1 MIEKQRGVATTDYV
15 CFEDSEYNE
24 KYSCNIRD
32 GKAYAFLF
40 GDNYNQCFFSESG
53 DTHAGILF
61 DEFGMNIYANEKKF
75 EEGIKFIQTHTN
87 GRIFVKK
94 KIITCRPWSLL
105 TKKES
110 QELIKR
116 AKINLDVD
124 ISDFIYCI
132 SDSDVK
138 DIRKQN
144 VECDLYLIKLQ
155 DYING
160 NFSSLE
166 DIKSKYKQIE
176 KSRLQPADDK
186 YDSFDITGKNGKKLG
201 VGRLGYHMLAYQ
213 ESKKHNIKKFDEFIK
228 ENKKRR
234 LD

>member
-1 MIEKQRGVATTDYV
+1 MIDKQKGIVTTDYV
-15 CFEDSEYNE
+15 CFEDSEYNK
-24 KYSCNIRD
+24 KYSCHMRED
-32 GKAYAFLF
+32 EAYAFLF
-40 GDNYNQCFFSESG
+40 DDHYGHVFFSEMCG
-53 DTHAGILF
+53 THAGILL
-61 DEFGMNIYANEKKF
+61 DEFGINVYGSDKNF
-75 EEGIKFIQTHTN
+75 EEGLKFIQTHTN
-87 GRIFVKK
+87 GRIFTNK
-94 KIITCRPWSLL
+94 KIITCRPWCLL

-110 QELIKR
+110 LEPINR
-116 AKINLDVD
+116 ARIDLDVN

-132 SDSDVK
+132 SDNDTK
-138 DIRKQN
+138 DIEKQN
-144 VECDLYLIKLQ
+144 VECDLYLIKLK
-155 DYING
+155 DYIRC

-166 DIKSKYKQIE
+166 DVKSKYKQIE
-176 KSRLQPADDK
+176 KSRLQPADDR

>member
-1 MIEKQRGVATTDYV
+1 MIEKQKGIATTDYV

-24 KYSCNIRD
+24 KYSCNIHD

-40 GDNYNQCFFSESG
+40 GDNYNHVFFSESCG
-53 DTHAGILF
+53 THAGILL
-61 DEFGMNIYANEKKF
+61 DEFGINIYGSDKNF
-75 EEGIKFIQTHTN
+75 EEGLKFIQTHTN

-110 QELIKR
+110 LELIKR
-116 AKINLDVD
+116 AKINLGVD

-138 DIRKQN
+138 DIKKQN

-155 DYING
+155 DYINC

-166 DIKSKYKQIE
+166 DVKSKYNQI
-176 KSRLQPADDK
+176 KRASGSFSK
-186 YDSFDITGKNGKKLG
+186 NYDEFDMKDRNGNKMG
-201 VGRLGYHMLAYQ
+201 VGRLGYHLTAYQ
-213 ESKKHNIKKFDEFIK
+213 EGKKYKIKKFKEFIN
-228 ENKKRR
+228 ENK
-234 LD
+234 